1 MEAKRR
7 FNGKEKAGARAAR
20 VQSFVEVKSS
30 LRQVLSSVEAS
41 GMPVDTRRSARPA
54 VPPATRLDHLE
65 ENCQA
70 SLAVAHR
77 PMPCLLKLV
86 SACENVGVR
95 GAE

>member
-1 MEAKRR
+1 MLRLSKRSARDEAFAMEAKRR

-54 VPPATRLDHLE
+54 VPPATRLNRATAKL
-65 ENCQA
+65 QGLFA
-70 SLAVAHR
+70 SFAPLWR
-77 PMPCLLKLV
+77 
-86 SACENVGVR
+86 
-95 GAE
+95 